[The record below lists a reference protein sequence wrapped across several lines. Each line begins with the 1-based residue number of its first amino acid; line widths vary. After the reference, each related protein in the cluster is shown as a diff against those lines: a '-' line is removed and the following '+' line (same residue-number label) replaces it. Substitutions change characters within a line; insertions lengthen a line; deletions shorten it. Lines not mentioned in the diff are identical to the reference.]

1 MSKIE
6 TLLNSMGKTSEEVA
20 AFLEENNITGERHNK
35 RFCPIVKAIYQKI
48 PDLPKGLIVNS
59 VLYIDC
65 DFDMERYV
73 RITWNDPQ
81 TLDPNC
87 PDAVQEF
94 VIDFDKGKYPHLVG
108 KTQNQVKQ
116 QVLDKLSQEERM
128 SLGL

>member
-20 AFLEENNITGERHNK
+20 SFLEENNITGERYNPK
-35 RFCPIVKAIYQKI
+35 FCPIIKAIYRKI
-48 PDLPKGLIVNS
+48 PNLYCGLEVDYS
-59 VLYIDC
+59 VGYNKKK
-65 DFDMERYV
+65 YV
-73 RITWNDPQ
+73 RITWKDSQ
-81 TLDPNC
+81 ILDPNC

-108 KTQNQVKQ
+108 LTKNQVKQ
-116 QVLDKLSQEERM
+116 QALSKLSQEERM